1 MSSKILQ
8 KALITAL
15 LIAVLMIP
23 SCLLTNLVKERESI
37 QRQATQ
43 EAGQKWAN
51 PQVFAGPYISVPYTG
66 KDQHSGHVLLLP
78 QQLNVHSELQT
89 EERTRSIYK
98 IMFYRTQLTVNGNFL
113 LQKPTQVP
121 LELLDLSRASLCI
134 GLSDRKGIEEKM
146 SVTVNGKTYDFQPG
160 LPDSKLQLP
169 GLSVAFPLTP
179 ASFDTAMPF
188 NMTAHIKGSGQ
199 LHFAPLSANSSF
211 TMKSAWPSPSFDGNS
226 LPVSR
231 QVSDK
236 GFTATW
242 KFNQANLP
250 FPTTIVHETPEVK
263 NILFGVSIVKPA
275 DQYAKTMRTVK
286 YSLLVI
292 SLTFA
297 LFFIL
302 ELLQNKPVHPVQ
314 YALVG
319 LALIVFYTL
328 LLSASEFIDFDLAYV
343 LSAVATIL
351 LITLY
356 VKGHFKTW
364 KTAGIFTATLT
375 VLYGYLFCIIRL
387 EDTALL
393 VGSIGLF
400 MILAVI
406 MLLSQRINWYKLDTP
421 AKNISPAHPEPTLQ

>member
-8 KALITAL
+8 KALITTL
-15 LIAVLMIP
+15 LIAALMVP
-23 SCLLTNLVKERESI
+23 SCLLTNLVKERENI
-37 QRQATQ
+37 QQQATQ
-43 EAGQKWAN
+43 EAGQKWAT

-66 KDQHSGHVLLLP
+66 KDQHTGHVLLLP

-89 EERTRSIYK
+89 EERSRSIYK

-113 LQKPTQVP
+113 LQKPTQIP
-121 LELLDLSRASLCI
+121 LELLDLSKASLCI

-146 SVTVNGKTYDFQPG
+146 AITVNGKNYDFQPG
-160 LPDSKLQLP
+160 LPDNKLQLP
-169 GLSVAFPLTP
+169 GLSVAFPLTT
-179 ASFDTAMPF
+179 ASFDSAFPF
-188 NMTAHIKGSGQ
+188 NMTAHFKGSGQ

-211 TMKSAWPSPSFDGNS
+211 TMASAWPSPSFDGNT

-231 QVSDK
+231 SVTDK
-236 GFTATW
+236 GFSATW

-250 FPTTIVHETPEVK
+250 FTASIVHETPELK
-263 NILFGVSIVKPA
+263 HILFGVSIVKPA
-275 DQYAKTMRTVK
+275 DQYAKTMRTIK

-302 ELLQNKPVHPVQ
+302 ELLQKKPVHPIQ
-314 YALVG
+314 YVLVG

-364 KTAGIFTATLT
+364 KTAGIFTATLA
-375 VLYGYLFCIIRL
+375 VLYSYLFCIIRL

-406 MLLSQRINWYKLDTP
+406 MFLSQRINWYKLDAP
-421 AKNISPAHPEPTLQ
+421 AKDHSSAHPEPTI